1 MTTNNC
7 INKLMYYKGQNIP
20 IQYYY
25 PFRNFTFYHKNHN
38 VVVQGLIMDTK
49 KPENKH
55 VVKKDLPTIKCK
67 CGHQIVMLS
76 DAEALSMAID
86 NHILEHKNQGAT
98 NDQIAQ
104 ITESLIIQALKKA
117 AKTEN

>member
-1 MTTNNC
+1 
-7 INKLMYYKGQNIP
+7 
-20 IQYYY
+20 
-25 PFRNFTFYHKNHN
+25 
-38 VVVQGLIMDTK
+38 MDTK
-49 KPENKH
+49 KSEKKH
-55 VVKKDLPTIKCK
+55 SLKEELPTIKCK
-67 CGHQIVMLS
+67 CGHQILMLP
-76 DAEALSMAID
+76 DADALSKAID

>member
-1 MTTNNC
+1 
-7 INKLMYYKGQNIP
+7 
-20 IQYYY
+20 
-25 PFRNFTFYHKNHN
+25 
-38 VVVQGLIMDTK
+38 
-49 KPENKH
+49 
-55 VVKKDLPTIKCK
+55 
-67 CGHQIVMLS
+67 MLS

-117 AKTEN
+117 AKIKN